1 MIAVD
6 SSVVIAAFATWHD
19 GHEGAVEA
27 LQQSPRLPSHAAFE
41 TFSVL
46 TRLPPPHR
54 APADLV
60 SAFIDSRFPAP
71 FLILSDPACKELIG
85 SAPGLEI
92 VGGAVYDA
100 VIAATAREH
109 DAKLLSR
116 DRRAVSTYERLGV
129 DYEIL
134 G

>member
-19 GHEGAVEA
+19 GHESALGA

-60 SAFIDSRFPAP
+60 SAFIDSRFPEP
-71 FLILSDPACKELIG
+71 FLILSDSACRGLIR
-85 SAPGLEI
+85 SAPDLEI
-92 VGGAVYDA
+92 VGGAIYDA

-109 DAKLLSR
+109 DAMLLSR
-116 DRRAVSTYERLGV
+116 DRRAASTYERLGV
-129 DYEIL
+129 DYEVL
-134 G
+134 P